1 MVQNLEC
8 RPGCNINGGGLLVPV
23 GLCEEGGGV
32 EHGGERTQASLVH
45 AAAGQLLEH
54 QWTNQ
59 DTSLE

>member
-8 RPGCNINGGGLLVPV
+8 RPGCDVNGGDLLVPV

-32 EHGGERTQASLVH
+32 EHGGEWAQASLVH

-54 QWTNQ
+54 KWTNQ
-59 DTSLE
+59 DT